1 MVFCT
6 LTFFPELEGRSS
18 GGPVARKMRWAVADM
33 DSFGRF
39 GFAPHERKLESARDI
54 ERLQVTSEL
63 TSGSFPEGEAET
75 VCRAQR

>member
-1 MVFCT
+1 MVFCS

-18 GGPVARKMRWAVADM
+18 GGPVARKMKRAVADM
-33 DSFGRF
+33 GSFGRF
-39 GFAPHERKLESARDI
+39 GFGPHERKLGSARDI

-75 VCRAQR
+75 VCRAQ